1 MSDSSIDTS
10 NFGQSPDPAAERRA
24 QLAVLIPEAFSEGRL
39 DVSALKRA
47 LGGEALIEGGER
59 YALTWAGKANAYK
72 VLQTP
77 SSATLRP
84 QRDLSVNFDE
94 AQHVFIE
101 GENLEVLKVLQKAY
115 FGKVKLIY
123 IDPPYNTGS
132 DSFIYPDRFQESKE
146 DYLRRIND
154 LSDDGTLM
162 REGFFRKN
170 SKESGHYHSNWL
182 SMMLPRLYIA
192 RNLLR
197 EDGVIFI
204 SCDDN
209 ELHNLRALAAEVFG
223 EENIIGLRVWE
234 KGTKSAKLIGITHE
248 YMLGI
253 ARNKAALQEL
263 GVWRKRKDGVDEVL
277 SKYRELREQYGNDHA
292 KIEEAIRGWFS
303 SLPKKDPRRAHEHYK
318 CSDDRGLYFP
328 DNFHG
333 PDDGRES
340 RPRYKIEHPITKKP
354 CKVPSTGW
362 RWEESRTKKALGLK
376 PPLIHFGPDHST
388 IPCRKSYLHVVDSG
402 SLQSVFYKDGRAGTL
417 VVEKLVGKGVFDF
430 PKDIETLRELVEV
443 VLNPRPK
450 KAAWSEDDEDD
461 SSIEPPRFD
470 EVVLATASDH
480 TGDAPIVL
488 DFFAGSGSTA
498 HAVFDAEL
506 RGTHAR
512 FVSVQLPEPTDRGG
526 FNTVAEVARARI
538 SKVITEINDT
548 EDLLSKPPKGLG
560 FKSFLLTPSNFK
572 QWRGDGIETPEQ
584 LAEQMQM
591 FANSEKEGAAVEH
604 MLYELL
610 LKFGQELTTPV
621 EALDVAGG
629 QVYAIH
635 GRKMLFVLDT
645 FTDAMIQPLV
655 DMKPREI
662 IATDGVFHDSDPLK
676 SNLDL
681 QCRDAGIKFTCL

>member
-1 MSDSSIDTS
+1 MTDKTDDAPGT
-10 NFGQSPDPAAERRA
+10 GQSPDIAAERRA
-24 QLAVLIPEAFSEGRL
+24 QLAALIPEAFSEGQL
-39 DVSALKRA
+39 DISALKRV
-47 LGGEALIEGGER
+47 LGGEAVIEGGER

-197 EDGVIFI
+197 EDGVIFV

-209 ELHNLRALAAEVFG
+209 EVHNLRLLMNEVFG
-223 EENIIGLRVWE
+223 EENFVAQFVW
-234 KGTKSAKLIGITHE
+234 KARQFTDARATTNVSTDHE
-248 YMLGI
+248 YILAYGRTVEFSLRGI
-253 ARNKAALQEL
+253 DR
-263 GVWRKRKDGVDEVL
+263 DET
-277 SKYRELREQYGNDHA
+277 K
-292 KIEEAIRGWFS
+292 FS
-303 SLPKKDPRRAHEHYK
+303 NPDNDPRGSWMSRSILGLATKNQRPNLHY
-318 CSDDRGLYFP
+318 DLVEPGTGRVFP
-328 DNFHG
+328 PN
-333 PDDGRES
+333 PM
-340 RPRYKIEHPITKKP
+340 
-354 CKVPSTGW
+354 TGW
-362 RWEESRTKKALGLK
+362 RYSQEKMVKMLGEGRILFPAK
-376 PPLIHFGPDHST
+376 N
-388 IPCRKSYLHVVDSG
+388 
-402 SLQSVFYKDGRAGTL
+402 DGRPREKKFRNEMQSEFISFRSVIDGIHTADGTQEVRDL
-417 VVEKLVGKGVFDF
+417 LGAEVFSF
-430 PKDIETLRELVEV
+430 PKPSELIARLADQ
-443 VLNPRPK
+443 VL
-450 KAAWSEDDEDD
+450 
-461 SSIEPPRFD
+461 
-470 EVVLATASDH
+470 SD
-480 TGDAPIVL
+480 GEIMV
-488 DFFAGSGSTA
+488 DFFAGSASSYEAIARLNSRNG
-498 HAVFDAEL
+498 VFRKSIL
-506 RGTHAR
+506 
-512 FVSVQLPEPTDRGG
+512 VQLPESVTPGSEADKAGYKSI
-526 FNTVAEVARARI
+526 ADIARERIRRVI
-538 SKVITEINDT
+538 SKLASTS
-548 EDLLSKPPKGLG
+548 DLASPAAVGIG

-572 QWRGDGIETPEQ
+572 QWRGDGIDTPEQ
-584 LAEQMQM
+584 LAKQIQL
-591 FANSEKEGAAVEH
+591 FTKSEKEGAVVEH

-610 LKFGQELTTPV
+610 LKFGQELTTPI
-621 EALDVAGG
+621 ETLDVAGG
-629 QVYAIH
+629 KVFAIH
-635 GRKMLFVLDT
+635 GRKMLFVLES

-662 IATDGVFHDSDPLK
+662 IAIDGVFLDSDPLK

-681 QCRDAGIKFTCL
+681 QCRDSGIKFTCL